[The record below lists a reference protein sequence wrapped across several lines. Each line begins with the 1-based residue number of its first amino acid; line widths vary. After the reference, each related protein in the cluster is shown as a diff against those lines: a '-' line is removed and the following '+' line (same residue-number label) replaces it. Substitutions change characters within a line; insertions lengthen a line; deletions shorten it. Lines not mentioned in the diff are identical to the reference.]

1 MSAKPSSSELR
12 PVKTPA
18 VPASLAK
25 RGIFSVSD
33 NLPEGAYL
41 NVGRAFIQ
49 TFRPELEARLM
60 RRADKK
66 I

>member
-1 MSAKPSSSELR
+1 MSKPIQTT
-12 PVKTPA
+12 TPLNGVP

-49 TFRPELEARLM
+49 TFRPELEARLI
-60 RRADKK
+60 RKGGK
-66 I
+66 PI